1 MRICTCRFR
10 FYLYCPTSPIDFFMH
25 LCLVSTCNKLYNI
38 HAGLFNRQLN
48 LTLTL
53 LFRFDTESP
62 WYDESTLH
70 LFQEEVIQENGVMND
85 LCNWQ
90 PYGDVCYWWPRHVL
104 TTPPHPPHPLVTARD
119 TDCENR
125 RPHGSAPLSH
135 PIIKPS
141 PDSIDFNRVGN
152 HYSSNCQIKA
162 KIEAITCVL
171 TVYNWHEE
179 IPIPHTTCFNGAMP
193 LFWS

>member
-1 MRICTCRFR
+1 
-10 FYLYCPTSPIDFFMH
+10 
-25 LCLVSTCNKLYNI
+25 
-38 HAGLFNRQLN
+38 
-48 LTLTL
+48 
-53 LFRFDTESP
+53 
-62 WYDESTLH
+62 
-70 LFQEEVIQENGVMND
+70 MND

-90 PYGDVCYWWPRHVL
+90 PYGDVCYWWPRHVF
-104 TTPPHPPHPLVTARD
+104 TTPPPSRD

-162 KIEAITCVL
+162 KVKAITCVL
-171 TVYNWHEE
+171 TVYN
-179 IPIPHTTCFNGAMP
+179 IKKYLYHTQPALTVRCHCFDPSKPNLELAMTIKEKRFNHK
-193 LFWS
+193 LQLVLNSCQKMCFW